1 MSSEGAVTDLVIL
14 DVGHGN
20 TAVIRSVVTVIIDAA
35 PRRTLIEELER
46 DPVGQIDHLILSH
59 ADNDH
64 IGGAIAAMSHDE
76 FSVETLWLNPDCE
89 KDSVVWGDLLAFAS
103 QRSRAGKL
111 RVVLSLNS
119 GTSPIVSEGGLE
131 IEVLHPDV
139 ELAARGPVG
148 AGDGTG
154 AVTSNGASA
163 VLRVTHAGRPIA
175 LLAGDANHFAVQRM
189 LEARVDL
196 SAEVLVFPHHGGH
209 CDGEDYEFA
218 KELSKAVRPTA
229 VVFSLSRSGFRNPL
243 PDIVRG
249 VRDGAPD
256 ARIACTQL
264 SSRCR
269 SVDAVAPSEVA
280 REATHWLNIPAAG
293 ASTDA
298 RCAGSL
304 HLRVVGASVHL
315 LPDADLHRVFIQLAA
330 PTAMC
335 VG

>member
-1 MSSEGAVTDLVIL
+1 MASEANVTDLVIL

-20 TAVIRSVVTVIIDAA
+20 TAVIRSAVTVVVDAA
-35 PRRTLIEELER
+35 PRRTLIDELER
-46 DPVGQIDHLILSH
+46 VPVDRVDHLVLSH

-76 FSVETLWLNPDCE
+76 FSVSTLWLNPDCE
-89 KDSVVWGDLLAFAS
+89 KGSAVWGDLLAFAAAM
-103 QRSRAGKL
+103 SRAGKL

-119 GTSPIVSEGGLE
+119 GTSPIVSAGGLE

-148 AGDGTG
+148 LGDGTG
-154 AVTSNGASA
+154 TVTSNGASA
-163 VLRVTHAGRPIA
+163 VLRVTNDGRPIA
-175 LLAGDANHFAVQRM
+175 LLAGDANQFALQRM
-189 LEARVDL
+189 LDSDVDL
-196 SAEVLVFPHHGGH
+196 SADVLVFPHHGGQ
-209 CDGEDYEFA
+209 CDGNDYGFA
-218 KELSKAVRPTA
+218 RDLCRAVNPTA
-229 VVFSLSRSGFRNPL
+229 VIFSLSRSGFRNPL

-249 VRDGAPD
+249 VRDGAPT

-264 SSRCR
+264 SSRCC
-269 SVDAVAPSEVA
+269 SPGAVGLSDVA
-280 REATHWLNIPAAG
+280 REATHWLDLPAAG
-293 ASTDA
+293 ASSDA

-304 HLRVVGASVHL
+304 HIRAVGDSVHL
-315 LPDADLHRVFIQLAA
+315 MPEEDVHRVFIELAA